1 MVKCAKA
8 QTESFKI
15 FLRLWMKQ
23 VALFETLVRHFIY
36 QKKLMVSTKII
47 GNRWTLNRKS
57 KTEAKAYKR
66 EYGKMA
72 RVKVELYDKQKTQQN
87 HVRTCQAGVNLK

>member
-1 MVKCAKA
+1 MN
-8 QTESFKI
+8 
-15 FLRLWMKQ
+15 
-23 VALFETLVRHFIY
+23 
-36 QKKLMVSTKII
+36 TKH
-47 GNRWTLNRKS
+47 RKS

-87 HVRTCQAGVNLK
+87 HVRTCQAGINLK